1 MRSPPSPLPYKVR
14 EYQGAI
20 EDLTKGIE
28 ISPQLANTYNPVLAK
43 AYYRRGVY
51 FHKSEEYQKAT
62 EDYENAIRIEPNTS
76 LAKVCADLLV
86 FASNCLPL
94 NTGIR

>member
-28 ISPQLANTYNPVLAK
+28 LSPQLANTYNPVLAK

-51 FHKSEEYQKAT
+51 FHKSEEY
-62 EDYENAIRIEPNTS
+62 
-76 LAKVCADLLV
+76 
-86 FASNCLPL
+86 
-94 NTGIR
+94 